1 MRMVVYLIYP
11 KRKKNTGI
19 FIFDIDEEYV
29 KQVFM
34 LCCNSTCKKN
44 LFCFNDNVNDARAQV
59 NGRVSNLQTDCE
71 SQD

>member
-1 MRMVVYLIYP
+1 M
-11 KRKKNTGI
+11 

-44 LFCFNDNVNDARAQV
+44 LFCFNDNVNNARAQV